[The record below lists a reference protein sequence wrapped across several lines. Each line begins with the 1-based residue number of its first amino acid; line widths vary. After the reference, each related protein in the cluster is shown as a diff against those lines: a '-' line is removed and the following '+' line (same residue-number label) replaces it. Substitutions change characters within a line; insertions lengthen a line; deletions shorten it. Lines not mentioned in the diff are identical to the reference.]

1 MKKALWLTGVIIP
14 VFSSIDQLSVNLLP
28 CTVVW
33 AFAANAAKTNADKII
48 DSLVQMFFELTATNN
63 PELEGRLFFN
73 RISRNQ

>member
-33 AFAANAAKTNADKII
+33 AFAANAAKTNADKICPEVVYLFALFRNKAGGLGCRF
-48 DSLVQMFFELTATNN
+48 LVCFDLC
-63 PELEGRLFFN
+63 
-73 RISRNQ
+73 